1 MTKEQSYDLIYI
13 DLKMPGMNGVE
24 TLRSLRANLTT
35 APVYLMTAYYGE
47 FENELR
53 TTQEEGLQFKL
64 MKKPLTSA
72 QLVKITSD
80 ILEGAA
86 KY

>member
-13 DLKMPGMNGVE
+13 DLKMPDMNGVE
-24 TLRSLRANLTT
+24 TLRSLQANLTT
-35 APVYLMTAYYGE
+35 ASVYLMTAYYGE

-53 TTQEEGLQFKL
+53 TAQEEGLQFEL

-72 QLVKITSD
+72 QPVKIPSA

-86 KY
+86 EY